1 MRHYKKKFQ
10 DIAMQNFY
18 EWMRDLGY
26 KMSGQRSVPRSGT
39 RSVPRSVTRSGQRSG
54 TR

>member
-26 KMSGQRSVPRSGT
+26 KMDRAIKET
-39 RSVPRSVTRSGQRSG
+39 VTRFRAYDEGGISEIIRS
-54 TR
+54 